1 MKKRR
6 GKHSEIVSMSRR
18 LQGVLIVVV
27 TLMTALIPAAAAQ
40 QTYIQHPDGISIQGV
55 VRNSEGKPVGDA
67 VVRLEQEGVSGALE
81 SKTNA
86 VGKFEFSAIRA
97 GTYLLTAEKLGFRS
111 RTTAVT
117 VQSQQRIEL
126 VLEDTKIAPPN
137 SIAVSPSSVETMT
150 FADKPN
156 FTVAGV
162 TDWTAVG
169 GHGSDSSL
177 RTSEA
182 LAHETLNLK
191 AEETGHGTAY
201 SVGDASKATEA
212 EIKLRADLAKAPDS
226 FETNRQLGAHYLHE
240 GRYKEAL
247 PLLQKAYRIDPGNYS
262 NGYDLTLAYEGDG
275 DFSQARKSVYEL
287 LAHKDNADLHRLAGE
302 LSEKLG
308 DPLAAVHE
316 YERAVQMD
324 PSEQNYFEWGSELLV
339 HRAVWQ
345 AQEVFRKGAEI
356 YPKSARMLT
365 GLGAALFA
373 GALYDD
379 AALRLCAA
387 SDLNPTDSEPYI
399 FMGKIQM
406 VAPNPMVCVEQKLSR
421 FVHDQPGNALANYF
435 YAMAILKRQQQSPDR
450 QSLQQAEDLLTRAV
464 AIDAKCSDAY
474 LQLGI
479 LAASRPSFEK
489 AIDFYTKAIE
499 ANPQMGEAHY
509 RLGVAY
515 DRIGEPA
522 KAKQEFQLHD
532 EIKKQE
538 AEAIERQR
546 REVKQ
551 FLVVLP
557 EGQLTRPP
565 SP

>member
-1 MKKRR
+1 
-6 GKHSEIVSMSRR
+6 MSRR
-18 LQGVLIVVV
+18 LQGVLVVVV
-27 TLMTALIPAAAAQ
+27 TLTTALIPAAVAQ
-40 QTYIQHPDGISIQGV
+40 QTFLQHPNGISIQGV
-55 VRNSEGKPVGDA
+55 VRNGEGKPVGEA
-67 VVRLEQEGVSGALE
+67 VVLLEQEDVSGELE
-81 SKTNA
+81 SKTDA
-86 VGKFEFSAIRA
+86 AGRFAFLAMRA
-97 GTYLLTAEKLGFRS
+97 GTYVLTAEKFGFRS
-111 RTTAVT
+111 RATAINVPP
-117 VQSQQRIEL
+117 QQRIEL

-137 SIAVSPSSVETMT
+137 SSAVSPSSVETMA

-191 AEETGHGTAY
+191 AEDTGRGTAGA
-201 SVGDASKATEA
+201 VRDASKANED
-212 EIKLRADLAKAPDS
+212 ESKLRADLARSPDS
-226 FETNRQLGAHYLHE
+226 FETNRQLGAFYLHA
-240 GRYKEAL
+240 GRYQEAL
-247 PLLQKAYRIDPGNYS
+247 PLLQKAYRIDPGNYG
-262 NGYDLTLAYEGDG
+262 NEYDLTVAYEGGG
-275 DFSQARKSVYEL
+275 DFAEARERVQEL
-287 LAHKDNADLHRLAGE
+287 LAHKENADLHRLAGD
-302 LSEKLG
+302 LNEKLG

-316 YERAVQMD
+316 YERAVRMD
-324 PSEQNYFEWGSELLV
+324 PNEQNYFEWGSELLL

-387 SDLNPTDSEPYI
+387 SDLNPTDSEPYL

-406 VAPNPMVCVEQKLSR
+406 AAPNPMVCVEQKLAR
-421 FVHDQPGNALANYF
+421 FVQEQPENSLANYF

-464 AIDAKCSDAY
+464 AIDVKCSDAY

-479 LAASRPSFEK
+479 LAASQHSFEK

-499 ANPQMGEAHY
+499 TNPQMGEAHY

-515 DRIGEPA
+515 DRTGEPA
-522 KAKQEFQLHD
+522 KAKREFQLHD

-557 EGQLTRPP
+557 EGHPARPP